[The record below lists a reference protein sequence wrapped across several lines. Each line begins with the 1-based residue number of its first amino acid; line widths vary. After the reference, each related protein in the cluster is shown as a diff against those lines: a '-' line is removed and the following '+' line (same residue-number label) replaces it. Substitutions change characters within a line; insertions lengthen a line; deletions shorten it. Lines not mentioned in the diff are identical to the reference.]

1 MKKFTADLS
10 ERKRI
15 LKIVCNAHKQWK
27 LRMILFAFL
36 VITTIGIGGFFAY
49 LVLHFSLTGEDA
61 FLFSAT
67 GICLACVP
75 FFVSLSIKNKA
86 KFLCAFPF
94 SSYANG
100 TLILENQTLSYE
112 FWRVGPNEP
121 AAYSSKRAVY
131 NDEDKFVYIIAKSD
145 ICSFEI
151 KDDICRI
158 QGNGKFI
165 MPEWAV
171 EDSAVNV
178 KIAQDFSF
186 ILAFEQKGAEQRLKE
201 WIKRNP

>member
-1 MKKFTADLS
+1 MKKFIADLS

-27 LRMILFAFL
+27 PRMILFAFL
-36 VITTIGIGGFFAY
+36 VITTIGIGGFFLY
-49 LVLHFSLTGEDA
+49 LVLQYSLTGENA
-61 FLFSAT
+61 FLFAAT

-75 FFVSLSIKNKA
+75 FFISLSVKNKS
-86 KFLCAFPF
+86 KYQCAFPF

-100 TLILENQTLSYE
+100 TLIIEEQTLSYE
-112 FWRVGPNEP
+112 FWRVGSNEP

-131 NDEDKFVYIIAKSD
+131 NDEDKFVYVIAKSD
-145 ICSFEI
+145 IRSLEI

-158 QGNGKFI
+158 QGDGQFI
-165 MPEWAV
+165 MPKWAV
-171 EDSAVNV
+171 EDTAVNS

-186 ILAFEQKGAEQRLKE
+186 ILAFTEKVAEKSIKKWLKE
-201 WIKRNP
+201 